1 MLIDTTNALS
11 AKKEMSKNAGSI
23 QRVYLAANGP
33 KNDINKEQGHVSP
46 LHAFAVILATRT
58 EVFSD
63 NEKV

>member
-1 MLIDTTNALS
+1 MHHLPKKKCQKMLVVFRESIWQQMVQKMTST
-11 AKKEMSKNAGSI
+11 KN
-23 QRVYLAANGP
+23 
-33 KNDINKEQGHVSP
+33 KGHVSP

>member
-33 KNDINKEQGHVSP
+33 KNDIKNKGMYHHFMP
-46 LHAFAVILATRT
+46 LL
-58 EVFSD
+58 
-63 NEKV
+63 